1 MITKKSRNFPLSR
14 KIISKETKSAKQ
26 ILIGYGAQLRVI
38 AGVFFNDRKRLTRT
52 LTLFLF

>member
-38 AGVFFNDRKRLTRT
+38 AGVFLMTEKG
-52 LTLFLF
+52 